1 MKTLPVWIAGIVLFA
16 ANAPAQVTGEEDFLQ
31 TEAARRAREN
41 PPTLKIPRPNEITV
55 GNISY
60 DGIFVQVAGVAVAD
74 NPLQLFNPAAAPQ
87 FGAAEDNLVRD
98 PITGRASGL
107 KLFSIEF

>member
-1 MKTLPVWIAGIVLFA
+1 MKTLPVWIAGILLFA

-60 DGIFVQVAGVAVAD
+60 DGIFVQVAVAD
-74 NPLQLFNPAAAPQ
+74 NPLQLFNPAAGPQ
-87 FGAAEDNLVRD
+87 FGSAEDNLVRD

-107 KLFSIEF
+107 KLFSLEF